1 MINST
6 DIFTQGL
13 NFMSAAQGRVDP
25 RTGLFFF
32 NFDLGTLA
40 GNTGRGPGLPL
51 SLRYSPMLTAD
62 PFHLG
67 TGMSFGL
74 SSFEPATHR
83 LTLKTGET
91 YTMENSTVRQKK
103 LDVFR
108 VKLLEGD
115 KYQITYKTGDKEIL
129 SQQPD
134 ASLYLPV
141 EMESPS
147 GLKLALTWDSANRLQ
162 SVTDSSGKQLCYIT
176 YDTFSVTVTLWPDAG
191 KETVNVILD
200 KTHLGGDPLYV
211 NRIRNISLATPLIW
225 SLEYTSDK
233 MISDRLLLCKITAPT
248 GLTENAHYN
257 PEAIRVNDALGMK
270 YFPGVVLLETTPAT
284 GIQETT
290 RWRYTDA
297 SYLGGDRDAV
307 PYTAGDDVLYGMAT
321 DYSYGSEETHIAP
334 SGQPDQHIKRTYN
347 SYHLLVREEQWEG
360 NTLEGYHATETTYPV
375 KANTPFDEQPTVCQM
390 PVKKTETWRL
400 KSGDVTRSEVTL
412 SDYAKDD
419 KAVYEDSGNPTRQ
432 VSPNGTITEMTY
444 YPAGG
449 ESGKC
454 PPEPDG
460 FPRFMK
466 SRTVYSPVSAEY
478 KDEPAHRTEYTY
490 ISVMPSADA
499 GDIRPVILQ
508 KEAVHYTGILKSGG
522 DWQKG
527 WAEYQAVKTDTE
539 AFTWDTSKDN
549 FGRMKTRTVTH
560 HADNRTGPD
569 HVTLQEFT
577 FTPDGNVL
585 QQDVKTTVTC
595 GSEKKTLQSSRTQSA
610 LTGHKLSETDEAGN
624 QVSYKYDALGR
635 LLKQLHHTEAG
646 ADEYKSEETWS
657 YTLPAGDDPAY
668 TVHTDIF
675 GNRTRTGFDGLGRMI
690 KQEFIMK
697 TAGAQ
702 NDDWQPAHT
711 RTYDPLG
718 RCVSSASSDVLPDTT
733 GAFPAAPAVV
743 TDTRTAAFDAWGQVN
758 AVTQKSSGVVSHTD
772 MALQKPAGGE
782 GDGAIWTTTTFAT
795 GNDGKNTA
803 SRVVYHD
810 AVSNL
815 PVKTEVFLPGATTP
829 YSTTSQKWDGAR
841 RLRERTDEQGY
852 KTQWSYDIYGRIL
865 ATTYADGAVVKKQ
878 YAPFSSAALPVSIS
892 ITPKDGDEM
901 VCGTQS
907 FDALGRLLTTASG
920 GRRTV
925 MTYKTDWQTV
935 PSTITG
941 PDGVTQTNTTDPKL
955 GEVLTALNA
964 TAENG
969 SSVAQTFGY
978 NKSTGQL
985 KDATGTAGNGP
996 DSISTWRYG
1005 ADGRPRGQK
1014 QNTLGGGE
1022 LDSTV
1027 GWTPGGALQQYTG
1040 VDGSVR
1046 TRTWYSSGQY
1056 TGRVKHI
1063 TDGEVTVVPE
1073 YDALMRVRQWTTT
1086 DGGGGNSQVTTVT
1099 LDDLGRERVRVL
1111 TVGGKAL
1118 FTIKQTWSL
1127 SHQIKTRTRYAGD
1140 GKTALLT
1147 ESFDYDS
1154 RMRLKKYTAEGHM
1167 SDLPQDAYGN
1177 PLTQQTFTF
1186 DVLNNIRE
1194 CVTTLGDGKINTAT
1208 YHFDN
1213 EKDPCQLTSVTN
1225 TLTDT
1230 KYGYPVKTELKYD
1243 AAGRMITDERGRT
1256 LTYDAL
1262 GRLASVTPAGKPVST
1277 YGYDAHN
1284 RLAWQTVKEHDSATV
1299 HRLYYHGGRL
1309 VNEWLTPEG
1318 QAQARAQ
1325 DKHVRLVYAGGC
1337 VAQVDTEKNVPA
1349 VMLTGTD
1356 SRQSVIAGTDSD
1368 GTKAFSYS
1376 AYGIRAATEV
1386 PANNNT
1392 EEKNRCVG

>member
-1 MINST
+1 MNENQLY
-6 DIFTQGL
+6 TQAL
-13 NFMSAAQGRVDP
+13 NTCDAIQGRVDP
-25 RTGLFFF
+25 RTGLFLFSF
-32 NFDLGTLA
+32 PVMTLQ
-40 GNTGRGPGLPL
+40 GNLLRGPSLTL
-51 SLRYSPMLTAD
+51 SLNYSPLLTAS
-62 PFHLG
+62 PYGLG
-67 TGMSFGL
+67 TGVSLGL
-74 SSFEPATHR
+74 SSWDSRPEQR
-83 LTLKTGET
+83 LLQLSTGET
-91 YTMENSTVRQKK
+91 YKTDPADDTAIKQSLLKNVRISKYSK
-103 LDVFR
+103 NPDDFY
-108 VKLLEGD
+108 LL
-115 KYQITYKTGDKEIL
+115 THKTGLREHLTTSAGGETLNLPRYIESPDGLRLELSWNTDNTLSAVHDGAGRILCQVSYNDDKNIITMTSHPGEKEASTLELTLQSDLPPDNYLTIIRNL
-129 SQQPD
+129 SQEKQPLEWLLKYTTEPQG
-134 ASLYLPV
+134 ARINKKALLQ
-141 EMESPS
+141 EITSP
-147 GLKLALTWDSANRLQ
+147 A
-162 SVTDSSGKQLCYIT
+162 
-176 YDTFSVTVTLWPDAG
+176 
-191 KETVNVILD
+191 
-200 KTHLGGDPLYV
+200 
-211 NRIRNISLATPLIW
+211 
-225 SLEYTSDK
+225 
-233 MISDRLLLCKITAPT
+233 
-248 GLTENAHYN
+248 GLTERVTYETGRMQIN
-257 PEAIRVNDALGMK
+257 PSRSMDALPAVTR
-270 YFPGVVLLETTPAT
+270 FVTSPGCLQPEMVVEYDYSAKNYLAAGADSTC
-284 GIQETT
+284 
-290 RWRYTDA
+290 TDW
-297 SYLGGDRDAV
+297 DE
-307 PYTAGDDVLYGMAT
+307 DVLYGVPT
-321 DYSYGSEETHIAP
+321 DYVYTSTETLKAP
-334 SGQPDQHIKRTYN
+334 TGQKDIITGRQYN
-347 SYHLLVREEQWEG
+347 CYHLLISEKKSCG
-360 NTLEGYHATETTYPV
+360 NCVQMQENQYPIV
-375 KANTPFDEQPTVCQM
+375 PGKPFSEQPATVQM
-390 PVKKTETWRL
+390 PVMQTVSWSDGTL
-400 KSGDVTRSEVTL
+400 SRSEKNT
-412 SDYAKDD
+412 
-419 KAVYEDSGNPTRQ
+419 YEYDAAGNLTRQ
-432 VSPNGTITEMTY
+432 VSPDGTITEMTY

-460 FPRFMK
+460 FTRFMK
-466 SRTVYSPVSAEY
+466 SRTVYYPVTRAY
-478 KDEPAHRTEYTY
+478 GDEPATRTEYTY
-490 ISVMPSADA
+490 TSITPPAGAEDA
-499 GDIRPVILQ
+499 RPVILQ
-508 KEAVHYTGILKSGG
+508 KEAVHYTGTLKSGG

-539 AFTWDTSKDN
+539 AFAWDTSKDN

-560 HADNRTGPD
+560 HADNNISPD

-577 FTPDGNVL
+577 FTPDGSVL
-585 QQDVKTTVTC
+585 QQNVKTTVTC
-595 GSEKKTLQSSRTQSA
+595 GKDTKTLQSSRTQSA
-610 LTGHKLSETDEAGN
+610 LTGLKLSETDEAGN
-624 QVSYKYDALGR
+624 QVSYEYDALGR
-635 LLKQLHHTEAG
+635 LLKQFHHTEAG

-657 YTLPAGDDPAY
+657 YLLPAGDDPAY

-690 KQEFIMK
+690 KQAFILK
-697 TAGAQ
+697 AAGGP
-702 NDDWQPAHT
+702 NDDWQPAHA

-718 RCVSSASSDVLPDTT
+718 RCVSSASSDTLPDTT

-743 TDTRTAAFDAWGQVN
+743 TDTRTAAFDAWGKVN
-758 AVTQKSSGVVSHTD
+758 SVTEKSSGVVHHTD
-772 MALQKPAGGE
+772 TALQKPAGGE
-782 GDGAIWTTTTFAT
+782 GADAIWTTTTFAT

-815 PVKTEVFLPGATTP
+815 PVRTEVFLPGATTP

-852 KTQWSYDIYGRIL
+852 KTQWSYDIYGRTQ
-865 ATTYADGAVVKKQ
+865 ATTYADGSVVKKQ

-892 ITPKDGDEM
+892 ITPKDGAEV

-907 FDALGRLLTTASG
+907 FDVLGRLLTTVSG
-920 GRRTV
+920 GRSTV

-955 GEVLTALNA
+955 GEVLTARNA

-985 KDATGTAGNGP
+985 KDATGTTGNGP

-1005 ADGRPRGQK
+1005 PDGRPRGQG

-1027 GWTPGGALQQYTG
+1027 VWTPGGTLQQHTG
-1040 VDGSVR
+1040 VDGNIR
-1046 TRTWYSSGQY
+1046 TRTWYSAGQY
-1056 TGRVKHI
+1056 TGQVKHI

-1086 DGGGGNSQVTTVT
+1086 DSGGKNAQVTTVT
-1099 LDDLGRERVRVL
+1099 PDDLGRETLRVL
-1111 TVGGKAL
+1111 TVGGKPL
-1118 FTIKQTWSL
+1118 FTIKQTWYPGN
-1127 SHQIKTRTRYAGD
+1127 QIKTRTRYAGD

-1177 PLTQQTFTF
+1177 PLTQQAFTF
-1186 DVLNNIRE
+1186 DALNNIRE

-1225 TLTDT
+1225 SLTDT

-1262 GRLASVTPAGKPVST
+1262 GRLASVTPVGKPAST

-1284 RLAWQTVKEHDSATV
+1284 RLARQTVKENDVTTV

-1318 QAQARAQ
+1318 QAQARTQ
-1325 DKHVRLVYAGGC
+1325 DKRVRLVYAGGC

-1356 SRQSVIAGTDSD
+1356 SRKSVIAGTDSD

-1376 AYGIRAATEV
+1376 AYGIRAATGV
-1386 PANNNT
+1386 PAGNNKNKG
-1392 EEKNRCVG
+1392 EENR